1 MCGRRPGRSAAAAA
15 VHKVVLDTNQLISS
29 LLSTQGLQRA
39 LLDQWRAG
47 AFLLFVAPGQRQEIT
62 EVLDRPKIA
71 EKYRITP
78 ADRNAFLH
86 LLDHDAIPLP
96 HHAAA
101 GVCRDPD
108 DDYLLGC
115 AAHACIEYLVTGDDD
130 LLTLKRFET
139 VVILTARDFLTILA
153 R

>member
-1 MCGRRPGRSAAAAA
+1 MAPNFPNHTLTRRTATSRHNCPARAA
-15 VHKVVLDTNQLISS
+15 
-29 LLSTQGLQRA
+29 
-39 LLDQWRAG
+39 
-47 AFLLFVAPGQRQEIT
+47 
-62 EVLDRPKIA
+62 LDRPEIA

-78 ADRNAFLH
+78 ADRDTFLH

-108 DDYLLGC
+108 DYYLLGC
-115 AAHACIEYLVTGDDD
+115 AAHARIEYLVTGDDD
-130 LLTLKRFET
+130 LLKLKRFEI
-139 VVILTARDFLTILA
+139 VVILTARDFLTIVA